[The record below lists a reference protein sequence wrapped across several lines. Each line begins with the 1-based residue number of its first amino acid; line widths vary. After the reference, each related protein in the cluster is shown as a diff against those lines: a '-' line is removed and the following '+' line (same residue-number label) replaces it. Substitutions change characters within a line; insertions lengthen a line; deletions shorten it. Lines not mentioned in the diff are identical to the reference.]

1 MRKWHLAAA
10 VLTVAG
16 IPALSAGC
24 EPAPLGELVLIVK
37 TDMAP
42 PKDFNKMRIQV
53 FNEGAL
59 KFNYEGPVPGDPAD
73 EQRIVLLTNGR
84 ESLENPDFDPAPVV
98 KLFTPDAGATWLLT
112 EIDPDD
118 HDHAFGLCDLGLGAP
133 EIGWVS
139 LGELATVRGGL
150 GLPIERDL
158 SFRAEKR
165 LSAYARDAR
174 LAGRIASASSRM
186 RASGR
191 PLSRSARSSTRALT
205 PAKSVA
211 SAQ

>member
-1 MRKWHLAAA
+1 MTIGGFGPLFAAPGGA
-10 VLTVAG
+10 T
-16 IPALSAGC
+16 PALAG
-24 EPAPLGELVLIVK
+24 LRVLRTCRK
-37 TDMAP
+37 
-42 PKDFNKMRIQV
+42 
-53 FNEGAL
+53 
-59 KFNYEGPVPGDPAD
+59 PGCV
-73 EQRIVLLTNGR
+73 EVRGRRSCCSLQRIVLLANGR

-118 HDHAFGLCDLGLGAP
+118 HDHAFGLCDLGLGMP

-174 LAGRIASASSRM
+174 HAGRII
-186 RASGR
+186 
-191 PLSRSARSSTRALT
+191 
-205 PAKSVA
+205 V
-211 SAQ
+211 